1 MYRAKLL
8 IVLIFVFILG
18 IFFPQ
23 IKPKIIDVL
32 NHSFFI
38 QAVAVALGVIG
49 GFFSSY
55 VIESIKLRKSIIGAL
70 EALRGEILSNKS
82 SITLLIDGIE
92 AIPSI
97 KERGKY
103 SDRQS
108 LIQMAE
114 AEKFLA
120 DHARETLNDKIY
132 TEILQILIELEN
144 LGLYEGM
151 RNLYLDLNRIKSS
164 LLMLTT
170 DNPIHISARNHKEAR
185 FSAEKSFRKEAEELK
200 KLLKDWEEFD
210 KDVLEEIEYLKKKT
224 LYRLF

>member
-1 MYRAKLL
+1 MRRAELL
-8 IVLIFVFILG
+8 VVLLLVFLLG

-23 IKPKIIDVL
+23 IKTVVVDVL

-38 QAVAVALGVIG
+38 EALAVMLGVLG

-55 VIESIKLRKSIIGAL
+55 IIESIKLRKSIIGAL
-70 EALRGEILSNKS
+70 EALRGEILSNTR
-82 SITLLIDGIE
+82 SISLLIDGIE
-92 AIPSI
+92 TIPSI
-97 KERGKY
+97 KDPAKY
-103 SDRQS
+103 SDKKA

-151 RNLYLDLNRIKSS
+151 RDLYLDLNRIKSQ

-170 DNPIHISARNHKEAR
+170 DNPIHIGVRNHRAAR
-185 FSAEKSFRKEAEELK
+185 FDAEKSFRKESEELK
-200 KLLKDWEEFD
+200 ELLKDWEKFD
-210 KDVLEEIEYLKKKT
+210 HDVEEEIKYLKRKII
-224 LYRLF
+224 YRLF